1 MGKVIVKDVV
11 GLFDVII
18 VEGSKVMV
26 LIDMNK
32 VMINDVNVIKVDIMM
47 SNGVIYVIDI
57 VLFLNDVK
65 VVL

>member
-47 SNGVIYVIDI
+47 SNGVIYMIDI